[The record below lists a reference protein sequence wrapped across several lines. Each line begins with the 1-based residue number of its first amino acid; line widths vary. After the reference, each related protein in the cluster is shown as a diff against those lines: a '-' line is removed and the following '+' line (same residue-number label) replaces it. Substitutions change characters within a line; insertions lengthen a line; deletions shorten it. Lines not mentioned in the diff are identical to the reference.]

1 MTAPALR
8 QLRAALERAL
18 ADPAIATSRSREE
31 RLRKAAAVLERA
43 AADVPPQ
50 ALGGL
55 EELFAD
61 AVLGHPGRPDTV
73 LGRIAAGL
81 YRTRAG
87 QVGRQLT
94 PASQRDIM
102 DGIADLNRAAGRPAF
117 GWQARGM
124 RPWSKHTKEPLDF
137 TGHIVLRRALSTP
150 VEPRREPYRLRLL
163 AALEVLWA
171 TAVPR
176 EGLVAA
182 DVTDL
187 SAQESRIRLTVN
199 LPGRTAATRQDFA
212 LPRSAR
218 TALRLWLPVRR
229 EVVARHLDAGP
240 DHPANQALF
249 VTLRHTVAEPASGAA
264 RMVPPGIRIT
274 GNGLETDYSKWARGL
289 NGDHAGQK
297 GWPVPTDLYTVS
309 RGGAVRR
316 EAQGRSQGRGPA
328 RQGGSAGAGP
338 RPVAVEDVLP
348 EQ

>member
-1 MTAPALR
+1 MNAPAIR
-8 QLRAALERAL
+8 QLRAARDRAL
-18 ADPAIATSRSREE
+18 GDPGIATSRSRAE
-31 RLRKAAAVLERA
+31 RLRKATAVLERA
-43 AADVPPQ
+43 AADLPARSLGSLD
-50 ALGGL
+50 AL
-55 EELFAD
+55 FDD

-87 QVGRQLT
+87 EVGRELT

-117 GWQARGM
+117 PWQARGM

-137 TGHIVLRRALSTP
+137 TGHIVLRRALTTP

-187 SAQESRIRLTVN
+187 SATESGIRLTVN
-199 LPGRTAATRQDFA
+199 LPGRTAATVQEFA
-212 LPRSAR
+212 LPHSAR
-218 TALRLWLPVRR
+218 AALRLWLPVRR

-274 GNGLETDYSKWARGL
+274 GNGLETDYSKWARRL
-289 NGDHAGQK
+289 NGEHVGRK
-297 GWPVPTDLYTVS
+297 GWPVPTDLYTVA
-309 RGGAVRR
+309 RGGAARR
-316 EAQGRSQGRGPA
+316 AAQGRSQGRGPA
-328 RQGGSAGAGP
+328 R
-338 RPVAVEDVLP
+338 
-348 EQ
+348 